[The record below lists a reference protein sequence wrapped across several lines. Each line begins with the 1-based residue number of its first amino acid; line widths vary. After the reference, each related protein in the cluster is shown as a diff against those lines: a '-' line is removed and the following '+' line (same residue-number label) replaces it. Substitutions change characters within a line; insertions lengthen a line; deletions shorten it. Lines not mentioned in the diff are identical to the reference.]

1 MLFLQNLKL
10 IFGVFKKNK
19 RRTFL
24 TMLGIIIGVAAVIFI
39 NSVGAG
45 AQSLIFNQIKSV
57 GSNLIG
63 ILPGGSEEEGPP
75 ASVMGIVI
83 TTLTYDDMRAIKREV
98 PHIEDAAAYVNG
110 NGTLTW
116 RSQAEDINFT
126 GVTASYTQVEDTEV
140 EKGRFFTE
148 NEERDLS
155 KVAVLGSKIKEDIF
169 GDQEA
174 IGETIR
180 IRKETFKVIGVMQP
194 RGSSGFQNYDAGV
207 FIPLLTAQK
216 LLLGIN
222 HVSFVRV
229 KVDEEKNIDLVV
241 EQIKSILR
249 NRHNIG
255 DSAQDDFSVRNQV
268 QSLNTLGAIT
278 DALRLFMA
286 TIAGLGLLVGGIGIM
301 NIMLI
306 AVNERIREIG
316 LRKAV
321 GATYNNILHQF
332 LIETVSISLLAGI
345 VGIIIGIVLSFLT
358 SLAVRHSGYD
368 WDFVVSWQSI
378 LLGFGVSFLVGLVFG
393 IYPAR
398 KAARLEPVEA
408 LRYE

>member
-1 MLFLQNLKL
+1 MLFLQTLKL
-10 IFGVFKKNK
+10 ISTALKKNK

-63 ILPGGSEEEGPP
+63 ILPGGSEESDPP
-75 ASVMGIVI
+75 ASVMGIVV
-83 TTLTYDDMRAIKREV
+83 TTLTYDDTESILNRV
-98 PHIEDAAAYVNG
+98 PHAEGVSAYVSG
-110 NGTLTW
+110 NGTISW
-116 RSQAEDINFT
+116 RSESSDINFT
-126 GVTASYTQVEDTEV
+126 GVTASYVGVEDAEV
-140 EKGRFFTE
+140 AEGRFFDKD
-148 NEERDLS
+148 EEKDLS
-155 KVAVLGSKIKEDIF
+155 KVIVLGSKLKEDLF

-174 IGETIR
+174 IGEIVRLKKENFR
-180 IRKETFKVIGVMQP
+180 IVGVMKP
-194 RGSSGFQNYDAGV
+194 RGSTGFQNYDSVAFV
-207 FIPLLTAQK
+207 PLFTAQK

-222 HVSFVRV
+222 YVSFVRV
-229 KVDEEKNIDLVV
+229 KIDKEENINDAVGQI
-241 EQIKSILR
+241 EQLLR
-249 NRHNIG
+249 ERHNIPNP
-255 DSAQDDFSVRNQV
+255 SQDDFSVRNQAEA
-268 QSLNTLGAIT
+268 LKTLGVIT

-286 TIAGLGLLVGGIGIM
+286 AIASLGLVVGGVGIM

-321 GATYNNILHQF
+321 GATYRDILQQF
-332 LIETVSISLLAGI
+332 LAETIFISSFAGI
-345 VGIIIGIVLSFLT
+345 LGIILGIILSFLT
-358 SLAVRHSGYD
+358 SLIVRKIGYS
-368 WDFVVSWQSI
+368 WDFIVSWQSLI
-378 LLGFGVSFLVGLVFG
+378 LGFGVSFLVGLIFG

-398 KAARLEPVEA
+398 KAAKLEPVEA